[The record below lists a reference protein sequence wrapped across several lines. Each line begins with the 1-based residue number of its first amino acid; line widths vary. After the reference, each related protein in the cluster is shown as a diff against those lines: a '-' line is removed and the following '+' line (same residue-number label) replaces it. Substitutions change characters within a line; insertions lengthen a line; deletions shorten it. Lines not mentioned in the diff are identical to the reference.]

1 MAGEP
6 RAHVPHPLRPYDGL
20 IVNAAITGMVARRAD
35 VPNLP
40 VTPEQIVEDAVA
52 CIDAG
57 AAIVHLHARRPDE
70 SPAWERD
77 AYAAFIPAI
86 RELRPEAVLCVS
98 TSGRDVAELERR
110 ADVLDLDGDAKPDMA
125 SLTLGSLNFRR
136 EASVNAPDTIVALAE
151 RMAARGIRPELEIF
165 DSGMAYLANELLDR
179 GVLEA
184 PLYAN
189 LLLGSVNTAPATA
202 GELAHLVAALPPD
215 TTWAAGG
222 IGAFQLPMNAIAL
235 FMGGHVRTGLEDNPA
250 MDPDRR
256 RPATNAGLVTRIA
269 ELARIAD
276 RRVATPAEVRERLG
290 LDGR

>member
-1 MAGEP
+1 MAGAS
-6 RAHVPHPLRPYDGL
+6 RAHVPHPVRPYDGL
-20 IVNAAITGMVARRAD
+20 IINAAITGTTARRAD

-52 CIDAG
+52 CVDAG
-57 AAIVHLHARRPDE
+57 AAIVHLHARRADG

-98 TSGRDVAELERR
+98 TGGR
-110 ADVLDLDGDAKPDMA
+110 ADVLDLDGDAKPNMA
-125 SLTLGSLNFRR
+125 SLSLDGTNTT
-136 EASVNAPDTIVALAE
+136 VTLAE
-151 RMAARGIRPELEIF
+151 RMAARGIRPQLEIR
-165 DSGMAYLANELLDR
+165 DSGAAYVANELLDR
-179 GVLEA
+179 GVLEP

-189 LLLGSVNTAPATA
+189 LLLGSVDAAPATA
-202 GELAHLVAALPPD
+202 GELAHLVAALPPG

-235 FMGGHVRTGLEDNPA
+235 FMGGHVRTGLADNPG
-250 MDPDRR
+250 MDAERR
-256 RPATNAGLVTRIA
+256 RPATNAGLVTRVV

-276 RRVATPAEVRERLG
+276 RLVDTPSGVRVRLG
-290 LDGR
+290 LDRG